1 MARDTSLGFKFEY
14 RESGNVPTYLDLP
27 YKDSETLTKGD
38 LLNLESGEVDLGATN
53 DSGFLGTAQETG
65 LGVDSTTLMK
75 VITDPDA
82 VYSVYDQNARLAGE
96 TLDIAGTTGA
106 MTVAATSNVDLLVV
120 APSTADQRTLVKI
133 AHGESWKN

>member
-1 MARDTSLGFKFEY
+1 MADESLGFKFEY
-14 RESGNVPTYLDLP
+14 RESGGDPTILDLL
-27 YKDSETLTKGD
+27 YKDAEILTKGD

-53 DSGFLGTAQETG
+53 DSALLGAAQETG
-65 LGVDSTTLMK
+65 LGVDSTTLMR

-82 VYSVYDQNARLAGE
+82 VYSVFDENARLAGA
-96 TLDIAGTTGA
+96 TLDIAGATGA

-120 APSTADQRTLVKI
+120 APSTASERTFVKI